1 MWCLEYLRFLY
12 FGMSMGLLTSAIAC
26 GMVRY
31 RLGLLLLGFAWRL
44 SLIKGMVD
52 PEADVMR
59 VGYCRGEVTGKDSGG
74 SGCWYG

>member
-1 MWCLEYLRFLY
+1 LC
-12 FGMSMGLLTSAIAC
+12 SS
-26 GMVRY
+26 VV
-31 RLGLLLLGFAWRL
+31 LLGFAWRL